1 MVIAIFM
8 MWLAFTI
15 PACFILS
22 NKHRGAGYYIL
33 AVFFPPIG
41 LIVAPCLKKLPIE
54 KGIKKLPIEEGI
66 RSTQLRE
73 FMVFVVMVSAIIVL
87 VLAQTFPLESELPSV
102 RITLISLVIF
112 TIPAC
117 FILQNKHRG
126 DGYYILAVFFPL
138 IGFIVALCLKKLPAE
153 EQPQIQANDLDITN
167 ETNNLA

>member
-1 MVIAIFM
+1 MIIAIFM

-22 NKHRGAGYYIL
+22 NKHRGADYYIL

-41 LIVAPCLKKLPIE
+41 LIVAPFLEKLPIE
-54 KGIKKLPIEEGI
+54 KGT
-66 RSTQLRE
+66 RSTL
-73 FMVFVVMVSAIIVL
+73 FMAFVVMVSAIIVL
-87 VLAQTFPLESELPSV
+87 VLAQTFHLDIELPSAQIEQV
-102 RITLISLVIF
+102 LPGLIISVIF

-117 FILQNKHRG
+117 FILQSKHRG
-126 DGYYILAVFFPL
+126 DGYYILTAFIPV

-153 EQPQIQANDLDITN
+153 ESQLQAKNLDITN

>member
-1 MVIAIFM
+1 MVLAIFM

-22 NKHRGAGYYIL
+22 NKHRGADYYIL

-41 LIVAPCLKKLPIE
+41 LIVAPFLEKLPIE

-87 VLAQTFPLESELPSV
+87 VLAQFFPLESELPSI
-102 RITLISLVIF
+102 RITLIQLVIF

-126 DGYYILAVFFPL
+126 DGYYILAAFIPM

-153 EQPQIQANDLDITN
+153 EQPQIQANDLDITK
-167 ETNNLA
+167 EKKQQ

>member
-1 MVIAIFM
+1 MVIAIFI

-22 NKHRGAGYYIL
+22 NKHRGADYYIL

-41 LIVAPCLKKLPIE
+41 LIVAPFLEKLPIE
-54 KGIKKLPIEEGI
+54 KGT
-66 RSTQLRE
+66 RSTL
-73 FMVFVVMVSAIIVL
+73 FMAFVVMVSAIFVL
-87 VLAQTFPLESELPSV
+87 VLAQTFHLDIDLPSAQIEQV
-102 RITLISLVIF
+102 LPGLIISVIF

-126 DGYYILAVFFPL
+126 DGYYILTAFIPV
-138 IGFIVALCLKKLPAE
+138 IVALCLKKLPAE
-153 EQPQIQANDLDITN
+153 ESQLQAKNLDITN

>member
-1 MVIAIFM
+1 MVIAIFI

-22 NKHRGAGYYIL
+22 NKHRGADYYIL

-153 EQPQIQANDLDITN
+153 EQPQIQANDLDITK
-167 ETNNLA
+167 EKKQQ

>member
-1 MVIAIFM
+1 MVLAIFM

-33 AVFFPPIG
+33 AVLFPPIG

-87 VLAQTFPLESELPSV
+87 VLAQFFPLESELPSV
-102 RITLISLVIF
+102 RITLIQLVIF

-126 DGYYILAVFFPL
+126 DGYYFLAAFIPM

-153 EQPQIQANDLDITN
+153 EQPQIQANDLDITK
-167 ETNNLA
+167 EKKQQ